1 MKFKKSGFV
10 VDGTVEVIDR
20 LPPGNA
26 HPVRKVLRTME
37 VDQTL
42 FVAREDWT
50 RTGKTPLTMMNEVS
64 REQKKEFE
72 FWVATDDSG
81 WYIIRVA

>member
-10 VDGTVEVIDR
+10 VDGVVQGIEK

-26 HPVRKVLRTME
+26 HAVRKVLRLME
-37 VDQTL
+37 VDQNF
-42 FVAREDWT
+42 FVARVDWNKV
-50 RTGKTPLTMMNEVS
+50 GKTPLTMTNEVS
-64 REQKKEFE
+64 KEKGWKFE

-81 WYIIRVA
+81 WYIIRVE